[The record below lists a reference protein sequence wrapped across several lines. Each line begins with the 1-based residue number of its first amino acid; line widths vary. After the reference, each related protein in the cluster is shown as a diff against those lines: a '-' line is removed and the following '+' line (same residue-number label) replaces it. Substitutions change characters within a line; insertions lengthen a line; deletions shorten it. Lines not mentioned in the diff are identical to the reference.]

1 MAINLPDN
9 PTNGQEV
16 TVGQG
21 KLIYNTSKGVWQ
33 HFSTASAA
41 QGQGGASVTV
51 SDTAPS
57 NPSSGDQWFDSS
69 TGALLVYYTDADSSQ
84 WVGVT

>member
-41 QGQGGASVTV
+41 QGQGGACLLYTS
-51 SDTAPS
+51 PS
-57 NPSSGDQWFDSS
+57 PRD
-69 TGALLVYYTDADSSQ
+69 
-84 WVGVT
+84 